1 MPLIER
7 IERAVI
13 FQGQGEQYR
22 GMGKEI
28 YDRFP
33 SARKVYELASDTLGM
48 DMKTLCFEDPG
59 NNLGQARFA
68 QPAITVVNLA
78 SYVAYREKFGEP
90 GHVAGHSLGEYS
102 AAAASGAISFED
114 TFRIVDTRGKLMDE
128 VGAKQ
133 PGAMAVCL
141 GPTMDKI
148 KEICARVGV
157 EIANDNAEGQTV
169 ISGLRNRIES
179 VPDIIKEY
187 QGRARLLPIFVA
199 SHSSIMIPARQG
211 LESMLTRVKIEIDE
225 KYIPFVS
232 GVTAGYA
239 LRAEDIRKYLAEQ
252 MTTTVRWR
260 ETVQTLFDHGAEE
273 FDEAGPRTVLTKL
286 VLRINPN
293 AHARHVDEMLL
304 EAA

>member
-1 MPLIER
+1 MQEID
-7 IERAVI
+7 RAVI
-13 FQGQGEQYR
+13 FQGQGEQYA

-28 YDRFP
+28 YGRFP

-48 DMKTLCFEDPG
+48 DMKKLCFKDPD

-68 QPAITVVNLA
+68 QPAITAVNLA
-78 SYVAYREKFGEP
+78 SYAAYREKFGEP

-114 TFRIVDTRGKLMDE
+114 AFRIVDARGKLMDE

-141 GPTMDKI
+141 GPTIDKI

-169 ISGLRNRIES
+169 ISGLKSRIDS

-187 QGRARLLPIFVA
+187 KGKVRLLPIFVA
-199 SHSSIMIPARQG
+199 SHCSIMLPARQE
-211 LESMLTRVKIEIDE
+211 LESMLARIKIEIDE

-232 GVTAGYA
+232 GVTADYV
-239 LRAEDIRKYLAEQ
+239 LRADDFRKYLAEQ

-273 FDEAGPRTVLTKL
+273 FDEAGPRKVLTKI

-293 AHARHVDEMLL
+293 AQARHIDEMLL